1 MNLLRP
7 CVECGYFKKKVAG
20 TVRLP
25 FGTGLFRARNR
36 AFPFGISSLREYS
49 FGLRRFA
56 APEGA
61 RFAMSR
67 TRFIGWSVLSIVAV
81 LCVAGSYAV
90 RYRMEQRFSHE
101 VAQMRQAAPS
111 APKISFTSITVPRGV
126 PFALILA
133 RMNVDSATT
142 QQVISVAQSV
152 FNFRLLQAGN
162 ELKIG
167 RTMLGAFAE
176 LRYEIDPQHTLAVDD
191 HNGQLHAEV
200 ETIPVTTETDPVSG
214 KVEGSVFDAVTLAG
228 ESPELAMRIADI
240 FSWDLDFNTETRPGD
255 TFRVVVGKK
264 MLPNGQMLGYGKIL
278 AAEYINDGRPYRAVL
293 FHDPQGRPAYYT
305 PAGKSLKKAFLHS
318 PLRFGARITSHFSY
332 ARFHPILRIY
342 RPHLGTDYAAPIGTP
357 VQSIGDGRVVY
368 AGWKGEDGRLVKI
381 QHINGY
387 ETYYMH
393 LSRVL
398 VHVGQRV
405 TQGQIIG
412 RVGMTGLATGPHL
425 DFRIERHGRF
435 VNFER
440 LPLPPTN
447 PVTKRDMAEFTAV
460 CDKEM
465 ALLPQP
471 GTSFASASVPAGAPA
486 TPASAPSN
494 PVK

>member
-1 MNLLRP
+1 
-7 CVECGYFKKKVAG
+7 
-20 TVRLP
+20 
-25 FGTGLFRARNR
+25 
-36 AFPFGISSLREYS
+36 
-49 FGLRRFA
+49 
-56 APEGA
+56 
-61 RFAMSR
+61 MSR
-67 TRFIGWSVLSIVAV
+67 TRFIGWFALTVVAA

-90 RYRMEQRFSHE
+90 RFRVEQRFSRE
-101 VAQMRQAAPS
+101 VALARAAVPA
-111 APKISFTSITVPRGV
+111 APKISFTSLTVPRGV
-126 PFALILA
+126 PFALMLA
-133 RMNVDSATT
+133 KMNVDPATT
-142 QQVISVAQSV
+142 QEIILAAQTV

-167 RTMLGAFAE
+167 RTVLGAFAE
-176 LRYEIDPQHTLAVDD
+176 LRYEIDPLHTLAVKNQ
-191 HNGQLHAEV
+191 NGELHAAV
-200 ETIPVTTETDPVSG
+200 ETIPVTTEIDPVSG
-214 KVEGSVFDAVTLAG
+214 KVDGSLFDAVTQAG

-255 TFRVVVGKK
+255 TFRVVVEKK
-264 MLPNGQMLGYGKIL
+264 KLPNGQLLGYGKIL
-278 AAEYINDGRPYRAVL
+278 AAEYVNDEHPYRAVL
-293 FHDPQGRPAYYT
+293 FHDPQGVPAYYT

-332 ARFHPILRIY
+332 ARFHPILRLY
-342 RPHLGTDYAAPIGTP
+342 RPHLGTDYAAPTGTP
-357 VQSIGDGRVVY
+357 VQTIGDGRVIY

-393 LSRVL
+393 LSRIL
-398 VHVGQRV
+398 VHVGERV
-405 TQGQIIG
+405 AQGQIIG

-425 DFRIERHGRF
+425 DFRIERHGSF
-435 VNFER
+435 VNFEH

-447 PVTKRDMAEFTAV
+447 PVAKRDMAEFTAI

-471 GTSFASASVPAGAPA
+471 GTSFASAASPANAPA
-486 TPASAPSN
+486 TTAPAPSS

>member
-1 MNLLRP
+1 
-7 CVECGYFKKKVAG
+7 
-20 TVRLP
+20 
-25 FGTGLFRARNR
+25 
-36 AFPFGISSLREYS
+36 
-49 FGLRRFA
+49 
-56 APEGA
+56 
-61 RFAMSR
+61 MSR
-67 TRFIGWSVLSIVAV
+67 TRFIGWFALTAVAV

-90 RYRMEQRFSHE
+90 RFRVEQRLARE
-101 VAQMRQAAPS
+101 VALARAAVPA
-111 APKISFTSITVPRGV
+111 APKISFTSLTVPRGV
-126 PFALILA
+126 PFASILA
-133 RMNVDSATT
+133 KMNVDPATT
-142 QQVISVAQSV
+142 QEIISAAQTV
-152 FNFRLLQAGN
+152 FDFRLLQAGN

-167 RTMLGAFAE
+167 RDVLGAFAE
-176 LRYEIDPQHTLAVDD
+176 LRYEIDPLHTLSVENK
-191 HNGQLHAEV
+191 NGQVHATV
-200 ETIPVTTETDPVSG
+200 ETIPVTTEIDPVSG
-214 KVEGSVFDAVTLAG
+214 KVEDSLFDAVTQAG

-255 TFRVVVGKK
+255 TFRLVVEKK
-264 MLPNGQMLGYGKIL
+264 KLPNGQLLGYGKIL
-278 AAEYINDGRPYRAVL
+278 AAEYVNDAHPYRAVL
-293 FHDPQGRPAYYT
+293 FHDPQGVPAYYT

-332 ARFHPILRIY
+332 ARFHPILRLY
-342 RPHLGTDYAAPIGTP
+342 RPHLGTDYAAPTGTP
-357 VQSIGDGRVVY
+357 VQTIGDGRVIY

-393 LSRVL
+393 LSRIL
-398 VHVGQRV
+398 VHAGERV

-435 VNFER
+435 VNFEH
-440 LPLPPTN
+440 LPLPPSN
-447 PVTKRDMAEFTAV
+447 PVAKRDMAEFTAI

-471 GTSFASASVPAGAPA
+471 GTSFASAAAPASAPA

-494 PVK
+494 AAK